1 MESINQSQYNNLLN
15 GKLDPTLP
23 DHVISDIQ
31 YIKTIL
37 LSRQNN
43 NYFLEYVELDELC
56 KEEIFKITEHG
67 ILTTIS

>member
-37 LSRQNN
+37 LSKQDNS
-43 NYFLEYVELDELC
+43 YFVEYVELDELC
-56 KEEIFKITEHG
+56 QEEISEMSTRGSLI
-67 ILTTIS
+67 TIS

>member
-15 GKLDPTLP
+15 GKLDSTLP

-37 LSRQNN
+37 LSKQDN
-43 NYFLEYVELDELC
+43 NYFVDYIELDELC
-56 KEEIFKITEHG
+56 KEEIADIRNHGTLIT
-67 ILTTIS
+67 II

>member
-15 GKLDPTLP
+15 GKLDSTLP

-37 LSRQNN
+37 LTQEDN
-43 NYFLEYVELDELC
+43 NYYLDYVELDELC
-56 KEEIFKITEHG
+56 KEEIEETKQHG
-67 ILTTIS
+67 TLITIS

>member
-37 LSRQNN
+37 LSKQDN
-43 NYFLEYVELDELC
+43 NYFVEYVELDELC
-56 KEEIFKITEHG
+56 QEEISEITTHG
-67 ILTTIS
+67 SLVTIS